1 PGTPAAGRR
10 SGSCICTTAGAPW
23 PGSRRPPPPS
33 RTATRPTSS
42 TSSPGHPIAKGFPST
57 SDGRARPTR
66 PWTRGPPAA
75 HTSTSLPNPGRTKCR
90 RPTRPTRM
98 PAWSRLRTG
107 TTRPTCSS
115 STRTSAPPAA
125 VDQRSP
131 LRVSGRE
138 GAVGTGCSSH
148 RTGAA
153 ALIAVRWLRSGGEPT
168 GRRGSGH
175 HPSQQRARAG
185 DMNSD
190 AMTGPATGPADARG
204 RVGGSAEAASPAA
217 PSLRQLTPPA
227 SLLLVA
233 AAGAWAG
240 VVLLARDMGSMPGTM
255 GLGAGSFVAVWVLMM
270 AAMMLPAVVPFA
282 SLYSRTF
289 TDGRGSRLVAFA
301 SGYLIVWTMAA
312 LPAYGLAWLAG
323 RLAGGHSAA
332 ATVLAVAIFAA
343 CGAYQLT
350 PVKDRCLARCR
361 SPLGF
366 MLKLGAYRGRT
377 RVLRAGLYHGTFC
390 VACCWALMA
399 VLVAFGLMNV
409 IAMVILAGAV
419 LAEKTWARG
428 TGFSR
433 ALGVAALGLAVA
445 VVFEPGL
452 ASGLHYAG
460 TGGMGGM

>member
-1 PGTPAAGRR
+1 MATARPLRAYDGGLTGVVALLGLAGAAWAVSVERMSGMDMGPGT
-10 SGSCICTTAGAPW
+10 
-23 PGSRRPPPPS
+23 
-33 RTATRPTSS
+33 
-42 TSSPGHPIAKGFPST
+42 
-57 SDGRARPTR
+57 D
-66 PWTRGPPAA
+66 
-75 HTSTSLPNPGRTKCR
+75 PGRLG
-90 RPTRPTRM
+90 
-98 PAWSRLRTG
+98 WF
-107 TTRPTCSS
+107 
-115 STRTSAPPAA
+115 
-125 VDQRSP
+125 
-131 LRVSGRE
+131 
-138 GAVGTGCSSH
+138 
-148 RTGAA
+148 
-153 ALIAVRWLRSGGEPT
+153 
-168 GRRGSGH
+168 
-175 HPSQQRARAG
+175 
-185 DMNSD
+185 
-190 AMTGPATGPADARG
+190 
-204 RVGGSAEAASPAA
+204 
-217 PSLRQLTPPA
+217 
-227 SLLLVA
+227 
-233 AAGAWAG
+233 
-240 VVLLARDMGSMPGTM
+240 VVT
-255 GLGAGSFVAVWVLMM
+255 WVLMM
-270 AAMMLPAVVPFA
+270 AAMMLPAVAPFA

-289 TDGRGSRLVAFA
+289 TDGRGSRLGAFA

-433 ALGVAALGLAVA
+433 ALSVAALGLAVA

-452 ASGLHYAG
+452 APGLHYTAG
-460 TGGMGGM
+460 TGGMEGM